1 MKLTLDAL
9 QVLDAI
15 ARNGSFARAAA
26 ELHRV
31 PSALT
36 YTTQQLELTL
46 GVTLFSKEGRRS
58 SLTAA
63 GHELL
68 NDGRILLKAAADLEC
83 RIQQIAKGWE
93 TELRIAVDTIIG
105 ISALYPLVTEF
116 EREQSGTR
124 IKLLT
129 EVFGGT
135 WDALVSERADLVIGA
150 SADVPPSG
158 SGGGNGGGYATVP
171 LGKWHWVF
179 VASPKHPITREL
191 RPLTEAA
198 ILRYRAISVADSSR
212 LLPPRTVGLINGQD
226 VLTVP
231 TMRDKVNAHIAGL
244 GVGFLPKHLA
254 LPEIK
259 AKRLL
264 AIEVANPRQSSEV
277 CAAWRAN
284 RTGRAQRWF
293 IEQLEKSEVA
303 KSILLTS

>member
-9 QVLDAI
+9 QALDAI

-36 YTTQQLELTL
+36 YTMQQLELSL
-46 GVTLFSKEGRRS
+46 GVALFSKDGRRS

-68 NDGRILLKAAADLEC
+68 NEGRILLKAAADLEC

-93 TELRIAVDTIIG
+93 TELRIAVDTIIDIG
-105 ISALYPLVTEF
+105 ALYPLVAQF
-116 EREQSGTR
+116 ESQQSGTR

-135 WDALVSERADLVIGA
+135 WDALISERADVAIGA
-150 SADVPPSG
+150 STDVPS
-158 SGGGNGGGYATVP
+158 GGGYATLP
-171 LGKWHWVF
+171 LGAWQWLF
-179 VASPKHPITREL
+179 VASPTHAITREK
-191 RPLTEAA
+191 RPLTEAT
-198 ILRYRAISVADSSR
+198 ILSYRAVSVADSSR
-212 LLPPRTVGLINGQD
+212 LLPPRTAGLISGQD

-231 TMRDKVNAHIAGL
+231 TMQAKLNAHVTGL

-259 AKRLL
+259 AKRLV
-264 AIEVANPRQSSEV
+264 AIDIVNPRAATTV
-277 CAAWRAN
+277 CVAWRAN
-284 RTGRAQRWF
+284 RTGRALRWF
-293 IEQLEKSEVA
+293 IDQLENPAIVKS
-303 KSILLTS
+303 LLHAA

>member
-9 QVLDAI
+9 QALDAI
-15 ARNGSFARAAA
+15 QRNGSFARAAT

-36 YTTQQLELTL
+36 YTMQQLELTL
-46 GVTLFSKEGRRS
+46 GVALFSKEGRRS

-68 NDGRILLKAAADLEC
+68 NEGRILLKAAADLEC
-83 RIQQIAKGWE
+83 RMQQIAKGWE

-105 ISALYPLVTEF
+105 IPALYPLVAQF

-135 WDALVSERADLVIGA
+135 WDALLSERADLVIGA
-150 SADVPPSG
+150 GTDIPPIG
-158 SGGGNGGGYATVP
+158 SGGGYATLP
-171 LGKWHWVF
+171 LGEWQWVF
-179 VASPKHPITREL
+179 VASPQHPITREK
-191 RPLTEAA
+191 RPLTEATV
-198 ILRYRAISVADSSR
+198 LRYRAVSVADSSR

-231 TMRDKVNAHIAGL
+231 TMRDKLNAHIAGL
-244 GVGFLPKHLA
+244 GVGFLPTHLA
-254 LPEIK
+254 TPEIN
-259 AKRLL
+259 AKRLF
-264 AIEVANPRQSSEV
+264 AIEVTNPRPTSEV
-277 CAAWRAN
+277 CVAWRAN

-293 IEQLEKSEVA
+293 IEQLEKSAVA

>member
-9 QVLDAI
+9 QALDAI

-36 YTTQQLELTL
+36 YTMQQLEATL
-46 GVTLFSKEGRRS
+46 DVALFSKDGRRS
-58 SLTAA
+58 TLSAA

-68 NDGRILLKAAADLEC
+68 NEGRILLKAAADLEC

-105 ISALYPLVTEF
+105 IRALYPLVAQF
-116 EREQSGTR
+116 EAEQSGTR

-135 WDALVSERADLVIGA
+135 WDALISERADLVIGA
-150 SADVPPSG
+150 STDVPT
-158 SGGGNGGGYATVP
+158 GGGYAMLP
-171 LGKWHWVF
+171 LGTWQWGF
-179 VASPKHPITREL
+179 VASPKHPITREK
-191 RPLTEAA
+191 RPLTEAT
-198 ILRYRAISVADSSR
+198 ILRYRAVSVADSSR
-212 LLPPRTVGLINGQD
+212 LLPPRTMGLINGQD

-231 TMRDKVNAHIAGL
+231 TMRDKLNAHIAGL

-254 LPEIK
+254 APEIK
-259 AKRLL
+259 AKRLVT
-264 AIEVANPRQSSEV
+264 IDVVNPRVNSDV
-277 CAAWRAN
+277 CVAWRAN

-293 IEQLEKSEVA
+293 IQQLEKSAVA